1 VTINAFWQLN
11 SLLCL
16 VNLFQ
21 PTAHEMPV
29 YVLTM
34 QPVEDTLNV
43 MTLKHASFLTRD
55 SASAQPG
62 RVMLSSVAMQALVA
76 ETQ

>member
-1 VTINAFWQLN
+1 
-11 SLLCL
+11 
-16 VNLFQ
+16 
-21 PTAHEMPV
+21 MPV

-34 QPVEDTLNV
+34 RPVEDILNV